1 MNDRQAE
8 FPHSMLPRSGQAAD
22 GTGFPPGLD
31 SLSERDSEE
40 RGWWAVY
47 TKHQHERRIAEVL
60 MHHGAEVFFASYQEM
75 RLWNKRKVTLTLPLF
90 PSYVFVREDLR
101 VRLAVVSTPGVH
113 MIVCQGGKHAI
124 IPASEIDNLRR
135 AMQCP
140 RGIQPHSFLKAG
152 QKVRIVRGAM
162 QGVEGI
168 LLRHKSLC
176 RVVLSI
182 NMLAQSA
189 VVEIEERDVALAP
202 ADTRPL
208 EDLAQPVCA
217 YSGKTA
223 MQQGLATFVPGKPAN
238 AEI

>member
-1 MNDRQAE
+1 MNDIQSALASTTEAE
-8 FPHSMLPRSGQAAD
+8 GVQIAASKESRV
-22 GTGFPPGLD
+22 GMG
-31 SLSERDSEE
+31 SLSAASSAK

-60 MHHGAEVFFASYQEM
+60 MLHGAEVFFASYQET
-75 RLWNKRKVTLTLPLF
+75 RLWNKRKVTLSLPLF
-90 PSYVFVREDLR
+90 PSYLFVREDIRL
-101 VRLAVVSTPGVH
+101 RLAVVSTPGVH
-113 MIVCQGGKHAI
+113 MIVCQGGKHAL

-168 LLRHKSLC
+168 LLRHKGLC
-176 RVVLSI
+176 HVVLSI

-189 VVEIEERDVALAP
+189 VVEVAERDVALAP
-202 ADTRPL
+202 EGNPAL
-208 EDLAQPVCA
+208 LQAAQPVCTL
-217 YSGKTA
+217 SGRA
-223 MQQGLATFVPGKPAN
+223 GIQQGFGPFATGKPLN
-238 AEI
+238 A